1 MKLNKVLALA
11 LSGVMAVSMLAGCS
25 GNPGNG
31 GQEGEGEKPP
41 VVTTDAAEV
50 LNKIQSTVKFDDD
63 ATLNGYMAPVETLKP
78 SVVEKLSENDG
89 VTSLKKSDNAVKAIV
104 AKMVNEDASQVKE
117 EFDFS
122 KSSGVNYNKN
132 TDDVTETVFYAVNA
146 DKVISIEHLMTELSS
161 ELNTNKF
168 KTQVSITGT
177 DKGTYVASYTGAIS
191 IKKATGTDED
201 GKTYNAY
208 VVAVSITRTLG
219 DKLVG

>member
-31 GQEGEGEKPP
+31 GQGGEQPP

-78 SVVEKLSENDG
+78 SVVEKLSDNDS
-89 VTSLKKSDNAVKAIV
+89 VTLLATSNDAVKAIM
-104 AKMVNEDASQVKE
+104 AKMVKEDADTVKAN
-117 EFDFS
+117 FDAF
-122 KSSGVNYNKN
+122 NKN
-132 TDDVTETVFYAVNA
+132 GAIASNKDDVTNTVFYAVNA

-161 ELNTNKF
+161 QLTTNKF
-168 KTQVSITGT
+168 KTKVNIKTGA
-177 DKGTYVASYTGAIS
+177 DAGNYVASYTGAVS
-191 IKKATGTDED
+191 VKKATGTDED

-219 DKLVG
+219 DKLV

>member
-1 MKLNKVLALA
+1 MKLNKFLALA

-31 GQEGEGEKPP
+31 GQEGEQPP

-104 AKMVNEDASQVKE
+104 AKMVNEDADQVAD
-117 EFDFS
+117 EFNFS
-122 KSSGVNYNKN
+122 DKSKN
-132 TDDVTETVFYAVNA
+132 NTKTDDVTETVFYAVNA

-177 DKGTYVASYTGAIS
+177 DKGTYVASYTGAVS
-191 IKKATGTDED
+191 VKKATGTDED

-219 DKLVG
+219 DKLV

>member
-31 GQEGEGEKPP
+31 GQEGENQPP

-50 LNKIQSTVKFDDD
+50 LNKIQSAVKFDDD

-78 SVVEKLSENDG
+78 SVVETLSENG
-89 VTSLKKSDNAVKAIV
+89 SVTSLKKSDNAVKAIM
-104 AKMVNEDASQVKE
+104 AKMVNEDANQVKE
-117 EFDFS
+117 EFDFN
-122 KSSGVNYNKN
+122 KSNGVNYNKN

-146 DKVISIEHLMTELSS
+146 DKVISIEHLMTQLSS
-161 ELNTNKF
+161 ELNTDKF
-168 KTQVSITGT
+168 KTKVTITG
-177 DKGTYVASYTGAIS
+177 DSNVTYLASYTGAVS
-191 IKKATGTDED
+191 VKKATGTDED

-219 DKLVG
+219 DKLV

>member
-31 GQEGEGEKPP
+31 GQGGEQSP

-50 LNKIQSTVKFDDD
+50 LNKIQSAVKFDDD

-78 SVVEKLSENDG
+78 SVVEKLSDNDS
-89 VTSLKKSDNAVKAIV
+89 VTLLATSNDAVKAIM
-104 AKMVNEDASQVKE
+104 AKMVKEDADTVKAN
-117 EFDFS
+117 FDAF
-122 KSSGVNYNKN
+122 NKN
-132 TDDVTETVFYAVNA
+132 GASASNKDDVTNTVFYAVNA

-161 ELNTNKF
+161 QLTTNKF
-168 KTQVSITGT
+168 KTKVNIKTGA
-177 DKGTYVASYTGAIS
+177 DAGNYVASYTGAVS
-191 IKKATGTDED
+191 VKKATGTDED

>member
-41 VVTTDAAEV
+41 VVTTDAADV
-50 LNKIQSTVKFDDD
+50 LNKIQGVVKFDDD

-78 SVVEKLSENDG
+78 SVVEKLSKNDS
-89 VTSLKKSDNAVKAIV
+89 VAALDKDSDAAVKAIR
-104 AKMVNEDASQVKE
+104 AKMVKEDADQVAD
-117 EFDFS
+117 EFNFS
-122 KSSGVNYNKN
+122 DKSKN
-132 TDDVTETVFYAVNA
+132 NTKTDDVTETVFYAVNA

-161 ELNTNKF
+161 ELNTDEF

-177 DKGTYVASYTGAIS
+177 DKGNYVASYTGAVS
-191 IKKATGTDED
+191 VKKATGTDED

>member
-31 GQEGEGEKPP
+31 GQEGEQPP

-104 AKMVNEDASQVKE
+104 AKMVNEDADQVAD
-117 EFDFS
+117 EFNFS
-122 KSSGVNYNKN
+122 DKSKN
-132 TDDVTETVFYAVNA
+132 NTKTDDVTETVFYAVNA

-177 DKGTYVASYTGAIS
+177 DKGTYVASYTGAVS
-191 IKKATGTDED
+191 VKKATGTDED

-219 DKLVG
+219 DKLV

>member
-1 MKLNKVLALA
+1 MKLNKILALA

-25 GNPGNG
+25 GNSGNG
-31 GQEGEGEKPP
+31 GQEGEGEQT

-50 LNKIQSTVKFDDD
+50 LNKIQSVVKFDDD

-78 SVVEKLSENDG
+78 SVVEKLSDNNS
-89 VTSLKKSDNAVKAIV
+89 VTALKKNSDAAVKAIQ
-104 AKMVNEDASQVKE
+104 AKMVQEDANKVKD
-117 EFDFS
+117 EFDFNTT
-122 KSSGVNYNKN
+122 KGITYNKN

-146 DKVISIEHLMTELSS
+146 DKVISIEHLMTELSGQ
-161 ELNTNKF
+161 LNTNDF
-168 KTQVSITGT
+168 KTKVTITGN
-177 DKGTYVASYTGAIS
+177 DAGTYVASYTGAVS

-219 DKLVG
+219 DKLV

>member
-31 GQEGEGEKPP
+31 GQEGEQPP
-41 VVTTDAAEV
+41 VVTTDATEV

-89 VTSLKKSDNAVKAIV
+89 VTSLKKSDNAVKAIM
-104 AKMVNEDASQVKE
+104 AKMVNEDADQVAD
-117 EFDFS
+117 EFNFS
-122 KSSGVNYNKN
+122 DKSKN
-132 TDDVTETVFYAVNA
+132 NTKTDDVTETVFYAVNA

-177 DKGTYVASYTGAIS
+177 DKGTYVASYTGAVS
-191 IKKATGTDED
+191 VKKATGTDED

-219 DKLVG
+219 DKLV

>member
-31 GQEGEGEKPP
+31 GQGGEQPP

-78 SVVEKLSENDG
+78 SVVENLSENDG
-89 VTSLKKSDNAVKAIV
+89 VTPLKKSDNAVKAIV

-161 ELNTNKF
+161 QLT
-168 KTQVSITGT
+168 T
-177 DKGTYVASYTGAIS
+177 IS
-191 IKKATGTDED
+191 
-201 GKTYNAY
+201 
-208 VVAVSITRTLG
+208 SRLR
-219 DKLVG
+219 

>member
-31 GQEGEGEKPP
+31 GQEGEGEQT

-50 LNKIQSTVKFDDD
+50 LNKIQGVVKFDDD

-78 SVVEKLSENDG
+78 SVVEKLSKNDN
-89 VTSLKKSDNAVKAIV
+89 VAALDKDSDAAVKAIR
-104 AKMVNEDASQVKE
+104 AKMVKEDADQVAD
-117 EFDFS
+117 EFNFS
-122 KSSGVNYNKN
+122 DKSKN
-132 TDDVTETVFYAVNA
+132 NTKTDDVTETVFYAVNA

-161 ELNTNKF
+161 ELNTDEF

-177 DKGTYVASYTGAIS
+177 DKGNYVASYTGAVS
-191 IKKATGTDED
+191 VKKATGTDED